1 MFVSRVHPFKF
12 NLKRLSLVS
21 ICTCGRRPG
30 RHHRSGT
37 GSNSTSS
44 GGTSGS
50 GSDSDPDLEMD
61 HRELMRL
68 LSRVHTACSM
78 FILVGFV
85 LQVTGV
91 LAFVWVNYV
100 RAVSVWGSGCVA
112 FVVAVGFAALH

>member
-30 RHHRSGT
+30 RHHRTGT
-37 GSNSTSS
+37 GSTSS
-44 GGTSGS
+44 GGTG

-68 LSRVHTACSM
+68 LSRCHTACSM

-112 FVVAVGFAALH
+112 FVVVVGFAALH